1 LVSDRVRGAIATSG
15 DLTAF
20 ERNINQMTPKPM
32 SRADL
37 QATMKAGNLS
47 EAEALKRLKARG
59 YYLEE

>member
-1 LVSDRVRGAIATSG
+1 
-15 DLTAF
+15 
-20 ERNINQMTPKPM
+20 M